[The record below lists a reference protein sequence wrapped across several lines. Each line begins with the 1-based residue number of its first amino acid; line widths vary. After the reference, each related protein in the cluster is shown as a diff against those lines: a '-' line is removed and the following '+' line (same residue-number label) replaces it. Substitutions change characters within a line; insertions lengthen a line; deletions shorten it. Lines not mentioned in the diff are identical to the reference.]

1 MNRRPV
7 DRPDGD
13 FIAVAVR
20 EITAAHT
27 RFHTITGCEAM
38 RQPTDSLQARHQ
50 RLLGAALLWLLAG
63 AVLLLT
69 TLVPVHSEQWGW
81 TPAFWLVAAPL
92 SVLLVLEPSL
102 PRQLLALARA
112 RRRPARS
119 AVWN

>member
-1 MNRRPV
+1 
-7 DRPDGD
+7 
-13 FIAVAVR
+13 
-20 EITAAHT
+20 
-27 RFHTITGCEAM
+27 M

-63 AVLLLT
+63 TVLLLT

-102 PRQLLALARA
+102 PRQLMALARA
-112 RRRPARS
+112 RRRPARG

>member
-1 MNRRPV
+1 
-7 DRPDGD
+7 
-13 FIAVAVR
+13 
-20 EITAAHT
+20 
-27 RFHTITGCEAM
+27 M
-38 RQPTDSLQARHQ
+38 RQPTQSDQARHQ

-63 AVLLLT
+63 AALLLT
-69 TLVPVHSEQWGW
+69 TLVPMHSEQWGW

-102 PRQLLALARA
+102 PRQLLALART

>member
-1 MNRRPV
+1 
-7 DRPDGD
+7 
-13 FIAVAVR
+13 
-20 EITAAHT
+20 
-27 RFHTITGCEAM
+27 M

-63 AVLLLT
+63 TAALLT
-69 TLVPVHSEQWGW
+69 TLIPMHSEQWGW

-92 SVLLVLEPSL
+92 SVLLVLEPGL
-102 PRQLLALARA
+102 PRQLLALART

>member
-1 MNRRPV
+1 
-7 DRPDGD
+7 
-13 FIAVAVR
+13 
-20 EITAAHT
+20 
-27 RFHTITGCEAM
+27 M

-102 PRQLLALARA
+102 PRQVLALARI
-112 RRRPARS
+112 RRRPVHNT
-119 AVWN
+119 VWN